1 MGWDPQWPCAPSESL
16 SQMVWPCR
24 QNVRR
29 STTETATVRS
39 TESRQVGSWG
49 GGQLKRFKDYL
60 KGLDINLTP
69 ASRLLWTTQPVIAAS
84 QRVLLH
90 QRRDAQQKLR
100 ESELQ
105 ARLELPSPALQYPPI
120 YVPPV
125 GAPFGPGSASPAT
138 SGPTLTDLPPNTDVE
153 VIFESEG
160 RTLKEGSLYTI
171 CISLSY
177 SLHSG
182 NIPLLPIVN

>member
-1 MGWDPQWPCAPSESL
+1 MLTKCQTVDYRNSYCTEYW
-16 SQMVWPCR
+16 
-24 QNVRR
+24 VRA
-29 STTETATVRS
+29 SAKL
-39 TESRQVGSWG
+39 G
-49 GGQLKRFKDYL
+49 GGGRWNASRTSSKAWTST
-60 KGLDINLTP
+60 LTP
-69 ASRLLWTTQPVIAAS
+69 ASRLLWTIQPVIAAS

-90 QRRDAQQKLR
+90 HRRDAQQKLR

-105 ARLELPSPALQYPPI
+105 ARLELPSPALQYAPI
-120 YVPPV
+120 CVPPV
-125 GAPFGPGSASPAT
+125 GVPFGPGSASPAT

-182 NIPLLPIVN
+182 NIPLLPRVN